1 MIIKWH
7 HRHCGS
13 TKVAQRIQLHNYLG
27 NRLTGAT
34 PGGIERWWRYMPP
47 CLPIITFTLSS
58 YFESIKVTRTLHLLD
73 DFPGER
79 SAESATRIFRYAR
92 DSLDI
97 TRVLTRNCRLAGT
110 RRGVLHKTEEENDR
124 ATSSFLAG
132 SGRARRSAP
141 SRTRRD
147 PAASSSNCVNVTCTH
162 SRKELEKLKRMML
175 FDNVLLHLLI
185 TRSARGDNRTSQLAL
200 AHFFGIAVHVNY
212 ISLHAHAHAVRILHE
227 SWWNSIIRPRRGLIA
242 GIANLQS
249 FSRLSHARAAA
260 SAARPRR
267 AR

>member
-1 MIIKWH
+1 
-7 HRHCGS
+7 
-13 TKVAQRIQLHNYLG
+13 
-27 NRLTGAT
+27 
-34 PGGIERWWRYMPP
+34 MPP

-200 AHFFGIAVHVNY
+200 AHFFGIAVQCE
-212 ISLHAHAHAVRILHE
+212 LHLVARTRARSPHITRILVKFNNQATTRSDCGHCQFTKLFPA
-227 SWWNSIIRPRRGLIA
+227 IPRSSGCERG
-242 GIANLQS
+242 
-249 FSRLSHARAAA
+249 AAA
-260 SAARPRR
+260 SCPVITRYRLLFAWLLMN
-267 AR
+267 